1 MCHSSLLAIHLFGG
15 TAPHSSV
22 IRPCNFCACG
32 SHRVI
37 LNARSELPCRVT
49 CAICED
55 TGWKTITIDGV
66 SRATRCDCWNQRQS
80 QSLLKNARIPR
91 RYAHCELSNF
101 EIHGDTQLEAHR
113 KSVRLVEQFPV
124 VDKGLLFYGD
134 AGVGKT
140 HLAVA
145 LMKEA
150 IVRKG
155 ARAVFYEV
163 RELLKLVRDTYNSS
177 TELSELDIL
186 RPVLEAD
193 LLILDDLGAEKKS
206 EWVDETMGLV
216 INTRY
221 SERRL
226 TVLTTNLR
234 DVENTEPGSFAYHL
248 GLRTRSRLKEMCEW
262 MPIEG
267 VDAREVPRY
276 PTPDD
281 IKKWEETSPASPKNR
296 RSASLPPKASSQAK
310 AQLRKRES
318 DGKADLKWPGG
329 RAGSR

>member
-1 MCHSSLLAIHLFGG
+1 
-15 TAPHSSV
+15 
-22 IRPCNFCACG
+22 
-32 SHRVI
+32 
-37 LNARSELPCRVT
+37 VT

-55 TGWKTITIDGV
+55 TGWKAITIDGV
-66 SRATRCDCWNQRQS
+66 SRVVRCECWQQRMTE
-80 QSLLKNARIPR
+80 SLLKSARIPR
-91 RYAHCELSNF
+91 RYAHCVLSNF
-101 EIHGDTQLEAHR
+101 EIHTDTQRAAHR
-113 KSVRLVEQFPV
+113 KAHRLVEQFPV
-124 VDKGLLFYGD
+124 VDKGLLFFGD

-145 LMKEA
+145 LMREA
-150 IVRKG
+150 ILQKG

-163 RELLKLVRDTYNSS
+163 REMLKLVRDTYGGS
-177 TELSELDIL
+177 TDASELDIL

-221 SERRL
+221 SQRRL

-234 DVENTEPGSFAYHL
+234 DIENTEPGSFAYHL
-248 GLRTRSRLKEMCEW
+248 GLRTRSRLKEMCDW

-267 VDAREVPRY
+267 VDTREVGPY
-276 PTPDD
+276 PTSQD
-281 IKKWEETSPASPKNR
+281 IQQWQETSPGSPKNR
-296 RSASLPPKASSQAK
+296 RGSSLPPKASSQVK
-310 AQLRKRES
+310 AQLKRREP

>member
-66 SRATRCDCWNQRQS
+66 SRVTRCDCWNQRQS

-163 RELLKLVRDTYNSS
+163 RELLKLVRDTYRDS
-177 TELSELDIL
+177 TEVSELEVL
-186 RPVLEAD
+186 KPVLEAE
-193 LLILDDLGAEKKS
+193 LLVLDDLGAEKKS
-206 EWVDETMGLV
+206 EWVDETLGLV
-216 INTRY
+216 VNTRY
-221 SERRL
+221 SERRV

-234 DVENTEPGSFAYHL
+234 DLENTEPGSFAYHL

-262 MPIEG
+262 VFIYA

-296 RSASLPPKASSQAK
+296 RSTSLPPKASSQAK

>member
-1 MCHSSLLAIHLFGG
+1 M
-15 TAPHSSV
+15 
-22 IRPCNFCACG
+22 
-32 SHRVI
+32 
-37 LNARSELPCRVT
+37 RSELPCRVT

-66 SRATRCDCWNQRQS
+66 SRVARCECRQ
-80 QSLLKNARIPR
+80 QQLAESLLKSARIPR

-101 EIHGDTQLEAHR
+101 EIHTDTQRIAHR
-113 KSVRLVEQFPV
+113 KASRLVEQFPV

-145 LMKEA
+145 LMREA
-150 IVRKG
+150 IVRKS
-155 ARAVFYEV
+155 ARAIFYEV
-163 RELLKLVRDTYNSS
+163 RELLKLVRDTYGGS
-177 TELSELDIL
+177 TDASELDIL

-206 EWVDETMGLV
+206 DWVDETLGLV

-234 DVENTEPGSFAYHL
+234 DSENTDPGSFAYHL
-248 GLRTRSRLKEMCEW
+248 GLRSRSRLLEMCDW
-262 MPIEG
+262 VAIEG
-267 VDAREVPRY
+267 VDTREVGPY
-276 PTPDD
+276 PTHQD
-281 IKKWEETSPASPKNR
+281 IAEWHERSPASPKNR
-296 RSASLPPKASSQAK
+296 RGSSLPPKTSGQAK
-310 AQLRKRES
+310 AQIRKREH

>member
-1 MCHSSLLAIHLFGG
+1 
-15 TAPHSSV
+15 
-22 IRPCNFCACG
+22 
-32 SHRVI
+32 
-37 LNARSELPCRVT
+37 VT

-66 SRATRCDCWNQRQS
+66 SRVARCECWQQRLS

-101 EIHGDTQLEAHR
+101 EIHTDTQRAAHQ
-113 KSVRLVEQFPV
+113 KAVRLVDQFPV
-124 VDKGLLFYGD
+124 VEKGLLFYGD

-145 LMKEA
+145 LMRET
-150 IVRKG
+150 IIRKG

-163 RELLKLVRDTYNSS
+163 RELLKLVRDTYRGS
-177 TELSELDIL
+177 TEISELEVL
-186 RPVLEAD
+186 KPVLEAE
-193 LLILDDLGAEKKS
+193 LLVLDDLGLEKKS
-206 EWVDETMGLV
+206 EWVDETIGLV

-226 TVLTTNLR
+226 TVITTNLQ
-234 DVENTEPGSFAYHL
+234 DVESTEPGSFIFQL
-248 GLRTRSRLKEMCEW
+248 GLRTRSRLKEMCDW
-262 MPIEG
+262 MLIDS
-267 VDAREVPRY
+267 VDARDVGRY
-276 PTPDD
+276 ATPED
-281 IKKWEETSPASPKNR
+281 IEHWQKTSPASSKNR
-296 RSASLPPKASSQAK
+296 RGSSPREQGTLPARAGNQAK
-310 AQLRKRES
+310 AQLRKREN